1 MQAFNSNAILE
12 TITCPI
18 TQCVMRDPVQGC
30 DGHTYERSA
39 IMSALAIKQESP
51 MTRQRMTINDLKP
64 NVALRFL
71 CDNYNVWIGASPVTS
86 PVTSPVLTPEKKL
99 TLDHTMTSNSTISN
113 KLLLTFDV
121 NGESNNH
128 LSQDIVLVI
137 DRSGSMQS
145 QVEAKDVNGQNL
157 ENGLSI
163 QDIVNHSAKTIVQ
176 TLDPQSRICIIK
188 FDNIIDVVTPLMC
201 ATDANKVQIMA
212 SINTIKPGG
221 QTNIWGALERALQIL
236 EARDDKS
243 RNSAIL
249 MLTDGIPN
257 VSPAHGEVETLK
269 RLRKTKNFTTP
280 IYTFGFGYNLQ
291 PTLLYDL
298 AKYSNGGNAHI
309 PDGNMIATVFCN
321 FIATILCTVVMNL
334 QLHVIPKEHNSAT
347 FGNLLVGDYAYS
359 YDPINQ
365 KYVYDIGTVQLQQER
380 AIVLNVEDK
389 MDFDYYY
396 TYSIGNEAIS
406 SATTSVNG
414 ATIARCVNN
423 QALISH
429 SFRATSVEYIR
440 KMINCTRI
448 GNILS
453 TQACYDELVKL
464 LEANKCASSAE
475 FVNGLLKNIKGDF
488 ANIGQVKLA
497 IDQKYFKRWGEFYL
511 DQLSRSLNQQ
521 IKPNFK
527 DEGCMFG
534 GAIFDELVDKS
545 SDIFNNLE
553 PPKPSLVVHNPTSGN
568 MFYRSLNLA
577 PQVPIS
583 MSAYNDPRG
592 GCVDSYCTI
601 AMFNGTSKLLKDVQK
616 FDIIKSIDNNNK
628 VVGAKVLCVVETM
641 ITSGYR
647 DYVDVNGVLITP
659 WHPIKYGL
667 HGKAEEWIFPG
678 EYFSSYSYTSTS
690 MITLVLENHHI
701 MFINGV
707 KCITLGHNFT
717 HHPKLSHPYYGTA
730 KVIENLMANFPQDY
744 ANGRIIVS
752 DASIKPQIVSN
763 ITQHVIFNNALTVC

>member
-1 MQAFNSNAILE
+1 MATFNNDTIIQA
-12 TITCPI
+12 ITCPI
-18 TQCVMRDPVQGC
+18 TCSIMKDPVQGN
-30 DGHTYERSA
+30 DGNCYERSA
-39 IMSALAIKQESP
+39 IVSALRIKEESP
-51 MTRQRMTINDLKP
+51 ITRQSMKLTDLTV
-64 NVALRFL
+64 NVAIRYL
-71 CDNYNVWIGASPVTS
+71 CDKYHESVGNVIRPHNDTISSKPII
-86 PVTSPVLTPEKKL
+86 
-99 TLDHTMTSNSTISN
+99 LDHSICKSSN

-121 NGESNNH
+121 NKESMPQGSGNGH
-128 LSQDIVLVI
+128 LSQDIVLII
-137 DRSGSMQS
+137 DRSGSMHS
-145 QVEAKDVNGQNL
+145 PVEAKDVNGQNL

-163 QDIVNHSAKTIVQ
+163 QDIVNHSAKTIVK
-176 TLDPQSRICIIK
+176 TLDSQSRICIIK
-188 FDNIIDVVTPLMC
+188 FDNVIEVVAPLMRAC
-201 ATDANKVQIMA
+201 DANKVQIME

-221 QTNIWGALERALQIL
+221 QTNIWGALEKALQIL
-236 EARDDKS
+236 DGRDDKS

-269 RLRKTKNFTTP
+269 RLRKTKNFTYP

-321 FIATILCTVVMNL
+321 FISTILCTVVMNL
-334 QLHVIPKEHNSAT
+334 QLHVIPKENNSAT
-347 FGNLLVGDYAYS
+347 FGNLLVGDYAYC

-365 KYVYDIGTVQLQQER
+365 KYIYDIGTVQHQQER
-380 AIVLNVEDK
+380 AIVLNIEDR

-396 TYSIGNEAIS
+396 TYTIGNQAYTS
-406 SATTSVNG
+406 TTTSVN
-414 ATIARCVNN
+414 ADYMSQCAQNDKINMH
-423 QALISH
+423 IY
-429 SFRATSVEYIR
+429 RATTVEYIR
-440 KMINCTRI
+440 KMSNSTRI
-448 GNILS
+448 GNYLS
-453 TQACYDELVKL
+453 TQSSYDELVKL
-464 LEANKCASSAE
+464 LEANKCAISAE

-488 ANIGQVKLA
+488 ANVGQVKLA
-497 IDQKYFKRWGEFYL
+497 IDQKYFKRWGAFYL

-534 GAIFDELVDKS
+534 GEVFEALVDKS

-553 PPKPSLVVHNPTSGN
+553 PPKPSLVVQQNSGN

-577 PQVPIS
+577 PQAPIS
-583 MSAYNDPRG
+583 MSAYNDPQG

-601 AMFNGTSKLLKDVQK
+601 AMFDGTSKLLKDVQK

-628 VVGAKVLCVVETM
+628 IVGAKVLCVVETM
-641 ITSGYR
+641 IVSGYR
-647 DYVDVNGVLITP
+647 DYVNVNGVLITP

-667 HGKAEEWIFPG
+667 HGKKEDWIFPG
-678 EYFSSYSYTSTS
+678 ELFSTYRLPSTS

-701 MFINGV
+701 MFINGL

-717 HHPKLSHPYYGTA
+717 NHKKLIHPYYGTN
-730 KVIENLMANFPQDY
+730 KVIENLMRYFPQDY
-744 ANGRIIVS
+744 ANGKISVE
-752 DASIKPQIVSN
+752 DTSISYCLSSN
-763 ITQHVIFNNALTVC
+763 ITQEVVYNSAPLAVC

>member
-1 MQAFNSNAILE
+1 
-12 TITCPI
+12 
-18 TQCVMRDPVQGC
+18 
-30 DGHTYERSA
+30 
-39 IMSALAIKQESP
+39 
-51 MTRQRMTINDLKP
+51 
-64 NVALRFL
+64 
-71 CDNYNVWIGASPVTS
+71 
-86 PVTSPVLTPEKKL
+86 
-99 TLDHTMTSNSTISN
+99 
-113 KLLLTFDV
+113 
-121 NGESNNH
+121 
-128 LSQDIVLVI
+128 
-137 DRSGSMQS
+137 
-145 QVEAKDVNGQNL
+145 
-157 ENGLSI
+157 
-163 QDIVNHSAKTIVQ
+163 
-176 TLDPQSRICIIK
+176 
-188 FDNIIDVVTPLMC
+188 MC

-221 QTNIWGALERALQIL
+221 QTNIWGALEKALQIL
-236 EARDDKS
+236 NGRDDKT

-269 RLRKTKNFTTP
+269 RLRKSSNFTCP

-291 PTLLYDL
+291 STLLYDL

-334 QLHVIPKEHNSAT
+334 QLHVIPKENNSAT

-396 TYSIGNEAIS
+396 TYTIGNQAYT
-406 SATTSVNG
+406 SATTSVNA
-414 ATIARCVNN
+414 ATIAQCVNN
-423 QALISH
+423 EALISQNY
-429 SFRATSVEYIR
+429 RASSVEYIR
-440 KMINCTRI
+440 KMINSTRI
-448 GNILS
+448 GNHLS
-453 TQACYDELVKL
+453 TQAYYDELVKL

-488 ANIGQVKLA
+488 ANVGQVKLA

-534 GAIFDELVDKS
+534 GAIFEELVDKS
-545 SDIFNNLE
+545 SDIFNSLE
-553 PPKPSLVVHNPTSGN
+553 PPKPSLVVQQNSGN

-577 PQVPIS
+577 PQAPIS

-592 GCVDSYCTI
+592 GCVDAYCTI

-616 FDIIKSIDNNNK
+616 FDIIKSVDNNNK

-641 ITSGYR
+641 IVSGYR
-647 DYVDVNGVLITP
+647 DYVDVNGLLITP

-678 EYFSSYSYTSTS
+678 EYFSSYSYTSSS
-690 MITLVLENHHI
+690 MITLVLENHHV

-717 HHPKLSHPYYGTA
+717 YHPKLSHPYYGTS
-730 KVIENLMANFPQDY
+730 KVIENLMSNFPEGY
-744 ANGRIIVS
+744 ANGKIAVT
-752 DASIKPQIVSN
+752 DASIKPQVLSN
-763 ITQHVIFNNALTVC
+763 ITQHVDYVKE

>member
-1 MQAFNSNAILE
+1 
-12 TITCPI
+12 
-18 TQCVMRDPVQGC
+18 
-30 DGHTYERSA
+30 
-39 IMSALAIKQESP
+39 
-51 MTRQRMTINDLKP
+51 
-64 NVALRFL
+64 
-71 CDNYNVWIGASPVTS
+71 
-86 PVTSPVLTPEKKL
+86 
-99 TLDHTMTSNSTISN
+99 
-113 KLLLTFDV
+113 
-121 NGESNNH
+121 
-128 LSQDIVLVI
+128 
-137 DRSGSMQS
+137 
-145 QVEAKDVNGQNL
+145 
-157 ENGLSI
+157 
-163 QDIVNHSAKTIVQ
+163 
-176 TLDPQSRICIIK
+176 
-188 FDNIIDVVTPLMC
+188 
-201 ATDANKVQIMA
+201 
-212 SINTIKPGG
+212 
-221 QTNIWGALERALQIL
+221 
-236 EARDDKS
+236 
-243 RNSAIL
+243 

-269 RLRKTKNFTTP
+269 RLRKSSNFTCP

-291 PTLLYDL
+291 STLLYDL

-334 QLHVIPKEHNSAT
+334 QLHVIPKENNSAT

-396 TYSIGNEAIS
+396 TYTIGNQAYT
-406 SATTSVNG
+406 SATTSVNA
-414 ATIARCVNN
+414 ATIERCVNN
-423 QALISH
+423 EALISQNY
-429 SFRATSVEYIR
+429 RATSVEYIR
-440 KMINCTRI
+440 KMINCMRI
-448 GNILS
+448 GNVLS
-453 TQACYDELVKL
+453 SQACYEELVKL
-464 LEANKCASSAE
+464 LEANKCASSAD

-488 ANIGQVKLA
+488 ANVGQVKLA

-534 GAIFDELVDKS
+534 GAIFEELVDKS

-553 PPKPSLVVHNPTSGN
+553 PPKPSLIVQRSSSSSSNPQ
-568 MFYRSLNLA
+568 YRSLGS
-577 PQVPIS
+577 VIS

-592 GCVDSYCTI
+592 GCVDAYCTI

-616 FDIIKSIDNNNK
+616 FDIIKSVDNNNK

-647 DYVDVNGVLITP
+647 DYVDVNGLLITP

-678 EYFSSYSYTSTS
+678 EYFSSYSYTSSS
-690 MITLVLENHHI
+690 MITLVLENHHV

-717 HHPKLSHPYYGTA
+717 HHPKLSHPYYGTS
-730 KVIENLMANFPQDY
+730 KVIENLMSNFPEGY
-744 ANGRIIVS
+744 ANGKITVT
-752 DASIKPQIVSN
+752 DASIKPQVLSN
-763 ITQHVIFNNALTVC
+763 ITQHVDYVKE

>member
-1 MQAFNSNAILE
+1 
-12 TITCPI
+12 
-18 TQCVMRDPVQGC
+18 MRDPVQGC

-51 MTRQRMTINDLKP
+51 MTRQHMTINDLKP

-71 CDNYNVWIGASPVTS
+71 CDNYNAWIGASPRPS
-86 PVTSPVLTPEKKL
+86 PVTSPIPSPEKKL
-99 TLDHTMTSNSTISN
+99 TLDHTMTGNSTISN
-113 KLLLTFDV
+113 KLLLTFNV
-121 NGESNNH
+121 NGVSNGH

-137 DRSGSMQS
+137 DRSGSMHT

-188 FDNIIDVVTPLMC
+188 FDNNIDVVTPLMC
-201 ATDANKVQIMA
+201 ATDANKVQIMTA
-212 SINTIKPGG
+212 INTIKPGG
-221 QTNIWGALERALQIL
+221 QTNIWGALEKALLIL
-236 EARDDKS
+236 EGRDDKS

-269 RLRKTKNFTTP
+269 RLRKTKNFTCP

-291 PTLLYDL
+291 TTLLYDL

-321 FIATILCTVVMNL
+321 FIATILCTVVTNL
-334 QLHVIPKEHNSAT
+334 QLHVIPKENNSAT

-396 TYSIGNEAIS
+396 TYTIGNQANT
-406 SATTSVNG
+406 SATTSVN
-414 ATIARCVNN
+414 ASTIAHCVNN
-423 QALISH
+423 EALISQNY
-429 SFRATSVEYIR
+429 RASSVEYIR

-448 GNILS
+448 GNHLS
-453 TQACYDELVKL
+453 TQAYYDELVKL

-488 ANIGQVKLA
+488 ANVGQVKLA

-527 DEGCMFG
+527 DEACMFG
-534 GAIFDELVDKS
+534 GAIFEELVDKS
-545 SDIFNNLE
+545 SDIFNSLE
-553 PPKPSLVVHNPTSGN
+553 PPKPSLVVQQNSGN

-592 GCVDSYCTI
+592 GCVDAYCSIT
-601 AMFNGTSKLLKDVQK
+601 MFNGTSKLLKDVQK
-616 FDIIKSIDNNNK
+616 FDIIKSVDNNNK

-641 ITSGYR
+641 IVSGYR
-647 DYVDVNGVLITP
+647 DYVNVNGVLITP

-717 HHPKLSHPYYGTA
+717 HHPKLIHPYYGTS

-744 ANGRIIVS
+744 ANGRISIS
-752 DASIKPQIVSN
+752 DASIKPQLVSN
-763 ITQHVIFNNALTVC
+763 ITQHVVYNKALTVC